1 MLVPVFNFDGT
12 LLRKVHADTVK
23 SLLERRLAE
32 VNSRDPFTIKMKK
45 QVFWGK
51 RKTHANTKRHPKTYS
66 SLTQ

>member
-1 MLVPVFNFDGT
+1 MLVPVFNTDGT

-32 VNSRDPFTIKMKK
+32 VNSRDPFTIRMKK

-51 RKTHANTKRHPKTYS
+51 RKTHHNTKRHPKIYFTIP
-66 SLTQ
+66 Q